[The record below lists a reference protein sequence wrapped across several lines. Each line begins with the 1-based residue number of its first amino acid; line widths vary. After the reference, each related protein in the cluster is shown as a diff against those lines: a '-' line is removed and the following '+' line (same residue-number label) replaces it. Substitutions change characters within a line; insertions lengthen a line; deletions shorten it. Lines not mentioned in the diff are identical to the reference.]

1 MWQFK
6 NDSESMSPMHSPS
19 RRTFLRSVSAA
30 AICLGTTSKR
40 GVAQSMHRRL
50 TILDAPSNLGLKPPS
65 PGKEPGVR
73 QMARVLRAHVIVA
86 RLHAEDAG
94 EVPPPPYKEAK
105 DSATNIRNAP
115 AIRDYSAHL
124 ASRIGA
130 LLDENRF
137 PLILGGD
144 CSILLGSTLAL
155 RKRGRYGLLFIDGH
169 SDLLTPEI
177 SQTGGAAGMDLALA
191 TGTGPKLLTEIDAA
205 GPYIQP
211 RDTVVFGYNWPP
223 LDEPSP
229 AAPKPPMMA
238 FPLSIARKQGIAH
251 SAQTAVAHLEAIGR
265 GFWIHADLDVLAPE
279 WMPAVD
285 SPNPGGMTPEELL
298 TTLKIAVSSKQCV
311 GMEVTIYDP
320 TQDPKE
326 QGADLIV
333 KLLVQVFS

>member
-1 MWQFK
+1 
-6 NDSESMSPMHSPS
+6 
-19 RRTFLRSVSAA
+19 
-30 AICLGTTSKR
+30 
-40 GVAQSMHRRL
+40 MHRRL
-50 TILDAPSNLGLKPPS
+50 TLLDAPSNLGLKPPS

-73 QMARVLRAHVIVA
+73 QMARVLRAHGIVA

-94 EVPPPPYKEAK
+94 EVTPPQYQAAI
-105 DSATNIRNAP
+105 DSATKIRNVH
-115 AIRDYSAHL
+115 AIREYSTQL
-124 ASRIGA
+124 ASRIGT

-137 PLILGGD
+137 PLVLGGD
-144 CSILLGSTLAL
+144 CSILLGSALAL
-155 RKRGRYGLLFIDGH
+155 RKRGLYGLLFIEGH

-191 TGTGPKLLTEIDAA
+191 TGTGPKLLTVIDTV

-211 RDTVVFGYNWPP
+211 SDTVVFGYNWPP
-223 LDEPSP
+223 LGEPSP
-229 AAPKPPMMA
+229 ATPKPPMMA
-238 FPLSIARKQGIAH
+238 FPLGTVRKQRVAH
-251 SAQTAVAHLEAIGR
+251 SAQTAVAHLESIGQ
-265 GFWIHADLDVLAPE
+265 GFWIHLDLDVLAPE

-298 TTLKIAVSSKQCV
+298 TTLEIAVSSKQCV

-333 KLLVQVFS
+333 KLLAQAFS